1 MTQKEIIMKN
11 LGVDAATADEILAA
25 DKAID
30 RGERVEFDLT
40 PEQEKATRKYRQSD
54 RKVSE
59 KKVVRERKEN
69 PIKRQI
75 IADVAEFLC
84 ECGILQVEITNVERQ
99 IAFSVGDENFE
110 LTLVQKR
117 KSKKQYEK
125 TRFSFVLD

>member
-40 PEQEKATRKYRQSD
+40 PEQEKAARKYRRSD

-59 KKVVRERKEN
+59 KKIVRERKEN

-84 ECGILQVEITNVERQ
+84 ECGILQVEINNVERQ

-117 KSKKQYEK
+117 KPKK
-125 TRFSFVLD
+125 